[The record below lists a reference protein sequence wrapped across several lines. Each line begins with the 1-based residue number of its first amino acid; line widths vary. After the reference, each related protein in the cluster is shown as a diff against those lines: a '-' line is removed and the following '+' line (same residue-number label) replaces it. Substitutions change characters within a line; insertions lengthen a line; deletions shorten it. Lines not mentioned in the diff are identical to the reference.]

1 MIEITPA
8 ARKKLNDLIAQH
20 PADPVV
26 RLTVKNRDDGRLH
39 FRIVLVSSPEEED
52 EVKDDDG
59 LTVAIEAK
67 SAHRMD
73 GVTLDYL
80 EPGGFKFHH
89 PEPKDPGIR
98 LIPSTKNLPLF
109 SSSF

>member
-1 MIEITPA
+1 MIQITPA
-8 ARKKLNDLIAQH
+8 AHQKLNELIVAH

-26 RLTVKNRDDGRLH
+26 RLTVKNRDDGHLL
-39 FRIVLVSSPEEED
+39 FRIVLVSIPGEED
-52 EVKDDDG
+52 EVQDYNG

-67 SAHRMD
+67 SARRMD
-73 GVTLDYL
+73 GVTLDYQ

-98 LIPSTKNLPLF
+98 LIPLN
-109 SSSF
+109 